1 MIPGDGK
8 RLWSLYIV
16 NISLDPFHNL
26 IWLEYGF
33 LCVLLKTIYSMPLPF
48 HLFNYFLEVLDFASL
63 ASGTEK
69 EVFISSVSVQDY
81 VQRAWVWTHKAVIST
96 TRFGTPCYSTTLG
109 IFASF
114 LLCYSCRLGSLEYK
128 NMQRMHVNAVQL
140 QNDINYII
148 HNLHIVHIIIFNPGV
163 SRPIEM
169 EKPASTTVIIPLSTT
184 PLYSGVGI

>member
-1 MIPGDGK
+1 VRWIKEVPSFPSQQVLANERKSHWVKQMIPGDGK

-81 VQRAWVWTHKAVIST
+81 VQRA
-96 TRFGTPCYSTTLG
+96 
-109 IFASF
+109 
-114 LLCYSCRLGSLEYK
+114 
-128 NMQRMHVNAVQL
+128 
-140 QNDINYII
+140 
-148 HNLHIVHIIIFNPGV
+148 
-163 SRPIEM
+163 
-169 EKPASTTVIIPLSTT
+169 
-184 PLYSGVGI
+184 